1 MEGFILQSEDG
12 TTDVIKIFLGQVI
25 YKGINSEASLV
36 SWHDVT
42 PTSFK
47 SVTIE
52 SVTLFELIHKSYAV
66 NQSEVD
72 TFRRKTLY

>member
-1 MEGFILQSEDG
+1 MQSEDG

-36 SWHDVT
+36 SWHDNLIT